1 MAFELIY
8 GKYYN
13 REIECPQCQFKLNRP
28 VEKRTDVNIAIR
40 MIEDCFENRV
50 DILSLVT
57 AVSDLIPPIE
67 LIQKLFPQ
75 IKIKV
80 YFPPNNYSYDLYNI
94 VLSGK
99 GKIIHLEK
107 NFHHFWNCKMPDIV
121 TDGGK
126 SYTIPEKWKQ

>member
-1 MAFELIY
+1 VAFELIY

-80 YFPPNNYSYDLYNI
+80 YFPPNNYSYDLYNV

-107 NFHHFWNCKMPDIV
+107 NFHHF
-121 TDGGK
+121 
-126 SYTIPEKWKQ
+126 